1 MTRILRSA
9 IAGATAVLALSAAA
23 CGGTDDDVATIDT
36 GLGTTPSAAPAP
48 AGTATTGLRVTDVTL
63 GKAMRGDT
71 AVVNDIDDFSRTDT
85 VHAVVK
91 HEGAATDARITARW
105 TFQDG
110 QVVDERT
117 ENVSPAGTAAS
128 YTHFMIA
135 KPDGWPAGNYKLTI
149 LVNGQEVE
157 SEDFEIGG

>member
-1 MTRILRSA
+1 MTRLLRSA
-9 IAGATAVLALSAAA
+9 IAGATAVLALGTAA
-23 CGGTDDDVATIDT
+23 CGGRDDAATIDT
-36 GLGTTPSAAPAP
+36 TSATPGAAPAP
-48 AGTATTGLRVTDVTL
+48 GGTTASSLRVTDVTL

-71 AVVNDIDDFSRTDT
+71 AVVDDIDDFARTDT

-117 ENVSPAGTAAS
+117 ENVSPTGTGAS
-128 YTHFMIA
+128 YTHFMIS

-157 SEDFEIGG
+157 SEDFEIKG